1 MTRSFLVIGMLCMQ
15 LLVVAQAKKQ
25 SNDTAYVNHLIDSSK
40 QFVNTDPAKAL
51 SLSDQARELA
61 TKINFPKG
69 EAYALKNLGLVYYFQ
84 GKYVQTLDYWKQ
96 SLKILQAIN
105 DDNGV
110 ANLLGNIGAVYANQG
125 DDVNA
130 LNHHLQSLKIAEK
143 TGDKVRTFFAL
154 NNIGG
159 IYFQKK
165 QTWDKALDYLL
176 KAYPLAEETGNK
188 EGGGLILGN
197 IGEIYYEKKDYPKAI
212 LYYNKALQMSS
223 QENTPFAYNGLG
235 KVYLKQ
241 GKVAQ
246 AQAYHK
252 KALDLA
258 QKLNEIHIVPSL
270 LGMAETFRLQNDN
283 NSAFTYYKQAEDV
296 ALKQKSFP
304 DLKDLY
310 NDMAKAYSNTGD
322 YANAFAYQKKLA
334 DVKDT
339 LFNEATQKKLGLLQ
353 FEFDLEKKQGE
364 INLLTKDNALRE
376 QQLQQQRFVKN
387 AYGMGLVLVFILAFV
402 LFRSYRN
409 KVKTN
414 KILDQQKEEIEN
426 LLLNILPLQ
435 VALELQT
442 TGNATPKSYDRV
454 AVMFTDFKD
463 FTSVADKLSPEE
475 LVKELNI
482 CFVAF
487 DEIIEKH
494 GLEKIKTIGDSYM
507 CAGGIPAVNISGP
520 YRIVRAALDIQA
532 FMKQYNGE
540 RKEQGL
546 EPLEMRI
553 GIHVGPVVA
562 GVVGKKKYAYDIWGS
577 TVNIAS
583 RMESYGEPGKINV
596 SAATYELIKDKFVC
610 NYRGK
615 LYAKNVG
622 EIDMYFVQEE
632 IATSESQI
640 EMAKPIESLDKAVY
654 ADPN

>member
-1 MTRSFLVIGMLCMQ
+1 MTRIHLVIGLLCIQ
-15 LLVVAQAKKQ
+15 LLAVAQAKKQ
-25 SNDTAYVNHLIDSSK
+25 TNDSTYVNRLIDSSK
-40 QFVNTDPAKAL
+40 QLVNTDPAKAITL
-51 SLSDQARELA
+51 SEQARDIAAQIKFER
-61 TKINFPKG
+61 G
-69 EAYALKNLGLVYYFQ
+69 EAYALKNLGLVNYFQ
-84 GKYVQTLDYWKQ
+84 GNYVQTLDYWKQ
-96 SLKILQAIN
+96 SLQILQAIH
-105 DDNGV
+105 DDNGT

-143 TGDKVRTFFAL
+143 IGDKVRTFTAL

-212 LYYNKALQMSS
+212 LYYNKSLQIGSE
-223 QENTPFAYNGLG
+223 ENSPFGYNGLG

-241 GKVAQ
+241 GKVDQ
-246 AQAYHK
+246 AQDYHK
-252 KALDLA
+252 KALELA
-258 QKLNEIHIVPSL
+258 RKLNEIHIVPSL
-270 LGMAETFRLQNDN
+270 LGLAETFRLQGDN
-283 NSAFTYYKQAEDV
+283 GNAFAYYKQAENV
-296 ALKQKSFP
+296 ALKQHSFP

-310 NDMAKAYSNTGD
+310 TDMATAYSNNGD
-322 YANAFAYQKKLA
+322 YANAFQYQRKLS

-387 AYGMGLVLVFILAFV
+387 AYGMGLILVFILAFV

-414 KILDQQKEEIEN
+414 KILDQQKEEIES

-435 VALELQT
+435 VALELQA

-463 FTSVADKLSPEE
+463 FTSIADKLSPEE

-507 CAGGIPAVNISGP
+507 CAGGIPAANLTGP
-520 YRIVRAALDIQA
+520 YRIVKAALDIEA
-532 FMKQYNGE
+532 FMKEYNHE

-596 SAATYELIKDKFVC
+596 SAATYEMIKDKFVC
-610 NYRGK
+610 SYRGK

-632 IATSESQI
+632 IVDPEKQQNIQQLDSV
-640 EMAKPIESLDKAVY
+640 DKAVY
-654 ADPN
+654 ADPT